1 MLLFRFNPATAG
13 EFKVSKV
20 KKVPAVLHLSGHSSC
35 VSELLLLLCIATAG
49 EFKLSKVKKVPA
61 VARAR
66 TNPFFW
72 RYSFDSASMQVLT
85 DRPVTDFVVQ

>member
-1 MLLFRFNPATAG
+1 
-13 EFKVSKV
+13 V
-20 KKVPAVLHLSGHSSC
+20 KKVPAASRARPNYNITQPDALFLFC
-35 VSELLLLLCIATAG
+35 CCCCCLLAAG

-61 VARAR
+61 ASRAR
-66 TNPFFW
+66 LNPFFW

>member
-1 MLLFRFNPATAG
+1 
-13 EFKVSKV
+13 V
-20 KKVPAVLHLSGHSSC
+20 
-35 VSELLLLLCIATAG
+35 TAG

-61 VARAR
+61 ANRAR
-66 TNPFFW
+66 PNPFFW